1 MRYLN
6 FQQIPDSY
14 TICKSTSELDV
25 FTLCK
30 ASSIFALIRD
40 DIETTIVLKK
50 NVINQTLSDN
60 LVKDENWIMFRI
72 KGEFAFGETGIIVS
86 AISPLSNNNI
96 GVFVISTYSS
106 DLLMIK
112 KTDLERAITYLKSA
126 GHTIL

>member
-1 MRYLN
+1 MKHLN
-6 FQQIPDSY
+6 FQQIPGLY
-14 TICKSTSELDV
+14 IIRKSISELDA

-30 ASSIFALIRD
+30 ASSIFALIHD

-50 NVINQTLSDN
+50 STICQTFSDN

-72 KGEFAFGETGIIVS
+72 KGEFAFGETGIILSV
-86 AISPLSNNNI
+86 ISPLSNNSI

-106 DLLMIK
+106 DLFMIK
-112 KTDLERAITYLKSA
+112 QTDLEKAITYLKSA